1 MQNFTKSALII
12 RKFARDFYCP
22 FSFTYAHNL
31 LYKKNSRLQP
41 TVSLLGGDPTFCRLF
56 VSRPKPVLFL
66 VYSLVFSHIF
76 VSYQSSSLTTLHLIA
91 SKPFRVSDSPFFTWF
106 GTNCQFLGKISFQ
119 KMGIFVPCFLT
130 TLTLGNVVRKG

>member
-1 MQNFTKSALII
+1 LQNFTKSALII
-12 RKFARDFYCP
+12 QKFARDFYCP

-66 VYSLVFSHIF
+66 VYTLVFSHIF
-76 VSYQSSSLTTLHLIA
+76 GSYQSSRLTTLHLIA
-91 SKPFRVSDSPFFTWF
+91 SKAFRVSDSPFFTWF
-106 GTNCQFLGKISFQ
+106 GANCQFLSKISLQ
-119 KMGIFVPCFLT
+119 NKRISVPCFFT
-130 TLTLGNVVRKG
+130 TLLLVNVVRKQ